1 MYAREL
7 PTAELGIID
16 ADGGQLNE
24 YIDREPSIENANRF
38 SVVGAI
44 EPSSGKVASAG
55 LVQDLGSAPDL
66 GSNVYS
72 VFLLEEERLQDV
84 VRSNITELKSEVGV
98 NETGE
103 LGVGESLSIAR
114 ELLAPGAGIAGSI
127 VGELVEPAVDL
138 AKGALGLGEG
148 SQVRDIAQQ
157 LAYQGATPESVN
169 PRSEQFR
176 SLIASRA
183 PNLVPAE
190 ALEMDASMPAAGDD
204 LLESSELADGTMA
217 AQQSQDANARTPSIA
232 AANENIGNSYGGVIQ
247 SMDDDLVLQRVGDDL
262 VAHRAELFDDRD
274 LSVGK
279 SIDISYE
286 HDGPTVSA
294 RSLARELGIE
304 R

>member
-1 MYAREL
+1 MYARDL
-7 PTAELGIID
+7 PTAELGVVESD
-16 ADGGQLNE
+16 HGQLSDLLDE
-24 YIDREPSIENANRF
+24 RDSSLRDGRF
-38 SVVGAI
+38 SLVGAI
-44 EPSSGKVASAG
+44 EPDSGRVASAG
-55 LVQDLGSAPDL
+55 LVQDLGSSPEL

-84 VRSNITELKSEVGV
+84 VRSGITELKNGV
-98 NETGE
+98 DLNGTGE

-114 ELLAPGAGIAGSI
+114 ELSAPGAGLGSAIAG
-127 VGELVEPAVDL
+127 ELIDPAVNM
-138 AKGALGLGEG
+138 AKGALGLGEA

-157 LAYQGATPESVN
+157 LAYQGATPESVS
-169 PRSEQFR
+169 PQSEQFR

-217 AQQSQDANARTPSIA
+217 GQQSEDANRAPSV
-232 AANENIGNSYGGVIQ
+232 AANENIGNTYGGVIQ
-247 SMDDDLVLQRVGDDL
+247 SMDDELVLQRVGDDL
-262 VAHRAELFDDRD
+262 VSHRAELFDDRE

-279 SIDISYE
+279 SMDISYE